1 MEQLTKYELS
11 VLYSIALRE
20 AQLTKKDV
28 TQDDEAYKRFIDY
41 WDKLADKLR
50 VLHEQA

>member
-1 MEQLTKYELS
+1 MEQLTKDELS
-11 VLYSIALRE
+11 VLYSIASRE

-41 WDKLADKLR
+41 WDRLADKLR

>member
-1 MEQLTKYELS
+1 MEQLTKDEIS
-11 VLYSIALRE
+11 VLYSIAARE